1 MRFTL
6 LRAFVLLAV
15 IANLVFAAWHAG
27 LLKGIGL
34 SPRTQ
39 RDPQRVEQQV
49 RPQALRVLGPDAT
62 AAAVAAGANAAAV
75 VGSPS
80 AAADA
85 LTNAASSPM
94 GSSSLT
100 QPAAAPAA
108 APASAPGSTSATA
121 PTTRE
126 ALACIEVGPVE
137 PGAAQDA
144 LERAL
149 AAVAPARAVAR
160 ETRPTSAQYA
170 VFVGPVLSREAAR
183 QRRDE
188 LIKLKISFE
197 PIEIVEGRAR
207 EKLGGYA
214 LGRHDSE
221 AAATAALDEL
231 RTRGLRNARVV
242 LAREQGALRTWLKL
256 DRLTGT
262 QADAVRALP
271 AASLAGA
278 KAGECVVGSVMSVT
292 APTR

>member
-15 IANLVFAAWHAG
+15 VANLVFAAWHAG

-39 RDPQRVEQQV
+39 RDPQRLEQQV
-49 RPQALRVLGPDAT
+49 RPQALRVLGADAT

-75 VGSPS
+75 VGPPP

-85 LTNAASSPM
+85 LTNAASAPV
-94 GSSSLT
+94 SSGGPT
-100 QPAAAPAA
+100 QPAA
-108 APASAPGSTSATA
+108 APASAPSPTA
-121 PTTRE
+121 AAVPMTRE
-126 ALACIEVGPVE
+126 ALACVEVGPVE
-137 PGAAQDA
+137 PGTAQDA

-149 AAVAPARAVAR
+149 VAAVPSRALAR
-160 ETRPTSAQYA
+160 ETRPTAAQYA
-170 VFVGPVLSREAAR
+170 VFVGPVLSRDAAR

-197 PIEIVEGRAR
+197 PIEIIEGRAG

-231 RTRGLRNARVV
+231 RARGLRNARVV
-242 LAREQGALRTWLKL
+242 VAREQGALRTWFKL
-256 DRLTGT
+256 DRVTAA

-271 AASLAGA
+271 AASLGGA
-278 KAGECVVGSVMSVT
+278 KASECVVGSVMSVT
-292 APTR
+292 APR

>member
-15 IANLVFAAWHAG
+15 AANLVFAAWHAG
-27 LLKGIGL
+27 LLQGIGL
-34 SPRTQ
+34 APRTQ
-39 RDPQRVEQQV
+39 RDPQRLAQQV

-75 VGSPS
+75 VGPSP
-80 AAADA
+80 AAADP
-85 LTNAASSPM
+85 LTNAASAPA
-94 GSSSLT
+94 GSSGLT
-100 QPAAAPAA
+100 QPAAAPASA
-108 APASAPGSTSATA
+108 AGPTA
-121 PTTRE
+121 ALPTTRD
-126 ALACIEVGPVE
+126 ALACVEVGPVE

-149 AAVAPARAVAR
+149 AAVVPARTWSR
-160 ETRPTSAQYA
+160 DTRPTTAQYA
-170 VFVGPVLSREAAR
+170 VFVGPVMSREAAR

-188 LIKLKISFE
+188 LVKLKISFE
-197 PIEIVEGRAR
+197 PIEITEGRAR

-221 AAATAALDEL
+221 AAATAALDDL
-231 RTRGLRNARVV
+231 RTRCLRNARVV

-256 DRLTGT
+256 DRLATS

-271 AASLAGA
+271 AATLAGA

-292 APTR
+292 APPR